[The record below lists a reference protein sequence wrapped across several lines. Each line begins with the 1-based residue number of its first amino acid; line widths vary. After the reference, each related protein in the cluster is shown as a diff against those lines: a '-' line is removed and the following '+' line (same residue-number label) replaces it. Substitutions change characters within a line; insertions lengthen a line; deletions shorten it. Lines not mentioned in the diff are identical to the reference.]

1 MYKDNLQLDILQAR
15 ANLPQKTKKAID
27 AANWREA
34 IKRMGTKYSPEQL
47 KILEKKTEL
56 LLCGLLKTDDYP
68 KELGLEMNISKENT
82 ISLITEMDILVFQK
96 IQKELEK
103 EIDKTDLTTTKDPIF
118 SDLPQNIEEAISK
131 SNWKEKTYNIAEKYK
146 LTIEQ
151 MGILEDL
158 TIKVMKNEIRPADY
172 KNRLQNKINIPNE
185 SLVNLVEDINQGVLK
200 DIIVIIKEQEQKV
213 LKEEEKKREDH
224 IPIPPYQ
231 EKQTPKI
238 WQKEKNKLKEENI
251 PLPPKRKGE
260 EPTSEN
266 QKSEPV
272 EKIINKT
279 AIPLPLVLNKGQNK
293 VLGLSEEKEGK
304 KNLPDSIN
312 VIKEV
317 TIIEKTDSTPKGN
330 YQIDPYREKI

>member
-27 AANWREA
+27 AVNWREV

-68 KELGLEMNISKENT
+68 KELGLEMNISKEKT
-82 ISLITEMDILVFQK
+82 ISLLTEMDILVFQK

-118 SDLPQNIEEAISK
+118 SDLPKNIEEAISK

-158 TIKVMKNEIRPADY
+158 TIKVMKNEIRPTDY
-172 KNRLQNKINIPNE
+172 KSRLQNKINIPNE
-185 SLVNLVEDINQGVLK
+185 SLVNLVEDINQSVLK
-200 DIIVIIKEQEQKV
+200 DIIVIIKKQEQKIFQ
-213 LKEEEKKREDH
+213 EEEKKKEEVV
-224 IPIPPYQ
+224 PVPPY
-231 EKQTPKI
+231 KKDQTPKI
-238 WQKEKNKLKEENI
+238 WQKKDVDPKENI

-272 EKIINKT
+272 EKIIDKT
-279 AIPLPLVLNKGQNK
+279 AIPLPLGLNKGQNK
-293 VLGLSEEKEGK
+293 VLGLNVEKEEK
-304 KNLPDSIN
+304 NNRLNPN
-312 VIKEV
+312 NTPKEA
-317 TIIEKTDSTPKGN
+317 TITEKTNSTPNEN

>member
-56 LLCGLLKTDDYP
+56 LLCGLLKTGDYP
-68 KELGLEMNISKENT
+68 KELGLEMNISKEKT

-103 EIDKTDLTTTKDPIF
+103 EIDKTDLAMTKDPIF

-172 KNRLQNKINIPNE
+172 KNRLQNKINMPNE

-200 DIIVIIKEQEQKV
+200 DIIVIIKEQEQKIFQ
-213 LKEEEKKREDH
+213 EEEKKKEE
-224 IPIPPYQ
+224 IVPVPPY
-231 EKQTPKI
+231 KKDQTPKM
-238 WQKEKNKLKEENI
+238 WQKKEVETKEDI

-266 QKSEPV
+266 QKFEPV
-272 EKIINKT
+272 EKIIDKT
-279 AIPLPLVLNKGQNK
+279 AIPLPLGLNKGQNK
-293 VLGLSEEKEGK
+293 VLGLNVEKEEK
-304 KNLPDSIN
+304 
-312 VIKEV
+312 KEPLSPNNTPKE
-317 TIIEKTDSTPKGN
+317 TIITEKTDSTPKGD

>member
-185 SLVNLVEDINQGVLK
+185 SLVNLVEDINQSVLK

-213 LKEEEKKREDH
+213 LKEEEKKKEEVV
-224 IPIPPYQ
+224 PVPPY
-231 EKQTPKI
+231 KKDQTPKI
-238 WQKEKNKLKEENI
+238 WQKKDVEPKENI
-251 PLPPKRKGE
+251 PLPPKRKKKE
-260 EPTSEN
+260 SISEN

-272 EKIINKT
+272 EKITDKT

-293 VLGLSEEKEGK
+293 VLGLNTEKEGK

>member
-27 AANWREA
+27 AVNWREV

-68 KELGLEMNISKENT
+68 KELGLEMNISKEKT

-103 EIDKTDLTTTKDPIF
+103 EIDKTDLSITKDPIF

-200 DIIVIIKEQEQKV
+200 DIIVIIKEQEQEV
-213 LKEEEKKREDH
+213 LKEEEKKKEEVV
-224 IPIPPYQ
+224 PVPPY
-231 EKQTPKI
+231 KKDQTPKI
-238 WQKEKNKLKEENI
+238 WQKKDVEPKENI

-272 EKIINKT
+272 EKIIDKT
-279 AIPLPLVLNKGQNK
+279 AIPLPLGLNKGQNK
-293 VLGLSEEKEGK
+293 VLDLNTEKEGK

>member
-185 SLVNLVEDINQGVLK
+185 SLVNLVEDINQSVLK

-213 LKEEEKKREDH
+213 LKEEEKKKEEVV
-224 IPIPPYQ
+224 PVPPY
-231 EKQTPKI
+231 KKDQTPKI
-238 WQKEKNKLKEENI
+238 WQKKDVEPKENI
-251 PLPPKRKGE
+251 PLPPKRKKKE
-260 EPTSEN
+260 SISEN

-293 VLGLSEEKEGK
+293 VLGLNTEKEGK

>member
-27 AANWREA
+27 AVNWREV

-82 ISLITEMDILVFQK
+82 ISLITEIDILIFQK

-118 SDLPQNIEEAISK
+118 SDLPQNIGEAISK

-200 DIIVIIKEQEQKV
+200 DIIVIIKKQEQEV
-213 LKEEEKKREDH
+213 LKEEEKKKEEVV
-224 IPIPPYQ
+224 PVPPY
-231 EKQTPKI
+231 KKDQTPKI
-238 WQKEKNKLKEENI
+238 WQKKDVEPKENI
-251 PLPPKRKGE
+251 PLPPKRKKKE
-260 EPTSEN
+260 SISEN

-272 EKIINKT
+272 EKITDKT
-279 AIPLPLVLNKGQNK
+279 VIPLPLVLNKGQNK
-293 VLGLSEEKEGK
+293 VLGLNTEKEGK

-330 YQIDPYREKI
+330 CQIDPYREKI